1 MKLPASIGQKK
12 MKAIEQVLEELGI
25 GKVMIRKVMKAI
37 HEEQVVDELG
47 ISTVISHIVHI

>member
-25 GKVMIRKVMKAI
+25 GKLKVTNI
-37 HEEQVVDELG
+37 
-47 ISTVISHIVHI
+47 

>member
-25 GKVMIRKVMKAI
+25 GMAI
-37 HEEQVVDELG
+37 HILHYVV
-47 ISTVISHIVHI
+47 TVQ